1 MAVKK
6 LNYGDLIEISIPSYG
21 YKVKAVINKVMPHG
35 TSGSMLTLDRRI
47 GLVSSYWEKE
57 DMKHMKR
64 LKSSQAPK
72 ELAEW
77 SKKAKRY
84 QKKK

>member
-21 YKVKAVINKVMPHG
+21 YKAKAVISSVMPHG
-35 TSGSMLTLDRRI
+35 TSGSMLTLDRT
-47 GLVSSYWEKE
+47 GLVKSYWEKE

-64 LKSSQAPK
+64 LKSSHAPK

-77 SKKAKRY
+77 SKKAKKY